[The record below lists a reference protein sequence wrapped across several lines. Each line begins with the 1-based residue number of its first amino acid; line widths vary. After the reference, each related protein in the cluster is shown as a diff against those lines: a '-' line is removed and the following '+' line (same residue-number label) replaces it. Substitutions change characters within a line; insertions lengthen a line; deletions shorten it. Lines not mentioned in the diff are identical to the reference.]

1 MLAFQPSAVVV
12 MDGAV
17 LPVDWV
23 NTTPPAPIVPEYL
36 TESAKYA
43 SSAVTRLRRS
53 DFIEARYAFS
63 FVLANFG
70 IAIAAKMPMITTTIS
85 SSMSVKPL
93 RFMTS
98 SSLFNDYGQPFTTA
112 SLSNQAA
119 CLATTICQ
127 VKTRHTLSTKDRG
140 PTRRRARTFA
150 ACLDYCKGIN
160 NERRG
165 NPRRSSCRLLRA
177 AYWQAGAPSLTAA
190 PTGPASLTK
199 MEHVTRGVVRLL
211 FIIDAHQPPPPTLS
225 VPILFPV
232 VGHQLTS
239 PAAGVQATPPTLLV
253 TLVLY
258 LTESRS
264 EERRVGKECRRS
276 DFMEDKKA

>member
-93 RFMTS
+93 RFI
-98 SSLFNDYGQPFTTA
+98 LDYPRLVNGGRKSRIAASQAVFLGQRSHLRLVTCRRPAAVGGWLPSEREQFPRLAHRVTPRTLGPF
-112 SLSNQAA
+112 S
-119 CLATTICQ
+119 
-127 VKTRHTLSTKDRG
+127 
-140 PTRRRARTFA
+140 RRA
-150 ACLDYCKGIN
+150 
-160 NERRG
+160 
-165 NPRRSSCRLLRA
+165 PR
-177 AYWQAGAPSLTAA
+177 
-190 PTGPASLTK
+190 
-199 MEHVTRGVVRLL
+199 
-211 FIIDAHQPPPPTLS
+211 
-225 VPILFPV
+225 
-232 VGHQLTS
+232 
-239 PAAGVQATPPTLLV
+239 
-253 TLVLY
+253 
-258 LTESRS
+258 
-264 EERRVGKECRRS
+264 
-276 DFMEDKKA
+276 